1 MKSYFFAYFCSLLL
15 AFLVTPAV
23 IWIARKF
30 GAVDTPDVR
39 KVHSSPIFRIGG
51 VAIFVSVMCLMVPAV
66 FLCNIF
72 GLKFQNIE
80 ADVIALLAAATFM
93 FLVGLVDDIK
103 NLRVCFKLAAQL
115 IAAFCVFYFGIRPD
129 SLELPGLFSIN
140 LGWFA
145 WPLTIF
151 WIVGV
156 TNSVNI
162 IDGLD
167 GLAAGISIIT
177 CGVIA
182 VLAIH
187 FGQPVL
193 TLLMLVLLGSLSG
206 FLFFNFSPAKIFMGD
221 CGSMF
226 LGFVLASSSIMCAS
240 ESQSM
245 LGLALP
251 AVALG
256 IPIFDTLFSILR
268 RFLERRSI
276 FAPDRGHFHHRL
288 LDLGLKQQQAVI
300 VAYIITFV
308 LVGLGMFM
316 MVTRGISTIIVF
328 VCILLLLVLVFR
340 LVGSVNLKEIIR
352 GLQRK
357 YVVTHQ
363 MNKERRCFET
373 TQLHFRQVKTFNQWW
388 EAASCAAEKM
398 DFLSLNLNLTNR
410 DGTSRTLVWQQ
421 KGNGPD
427 HHELLK
433 VDVPLRDRRSGP
445 SLNLRIEVYR
455 DGSLESAGR
464 RVALFTRL
472 IDEFGVVSLKKQSR
486 WSSDVYRLASD
497 EGRKELHNLPEKQNT

>member
-1 MKSYFFAYFCSLLL
+1 MKSYFFAYFCSLLS
-15 AFLVTPAV
+15 AILVTPAV
-23 IWIARKF
+23 IWSARKF
-30 GAVDTPDVR
+30 GAIDNPDIR

-51 VAIFVSVMCLMVPAV
+51 VAIFVSVICLMVPAV
-66 FLCNIF
+66 FLCNFF
-72 GLKFQNIE
+72 GLKFQKIE
-80 ADVIALLAAATFM
+80 PGPIALLAASTFM
-93 FLVGLVDDIK
+93 FFVGLVDDVK

-129 SLELPGLFSIN
+129 SLELAGLFSIK

-145 WPLTIF
+145 WPFTIF
-151 WIVGV
+151 WIVGI

-167 GLAAGISIIT
+167 GLAAGISIIA
-177 CGVIA
+177 CVVIEI
-182 VLAIH
+182 LAIH
-187 FGQPVL
+187 FGQPFL
-193 TLLMLVLLGSLSG
+193 ALLMFALLGSLSG

-240 ESQSM
+240 ESQSI

-256 IPIFDTLFSILR
+256 IPIFDTLFSIVR

-276 FAPDRGHFHHRL
+276 FAPDRGHFHHKL
-288 LDLGLKQQQAVI
+288 LDLGLKQLQAVI

-308 LVGLGMFM
+308 LTGLSMFM
-316 MVTRGISTIIVF
+316 MVTRGINTIVVF
-328 VCILLLLVLVFR
+328 VCILILLVFVFR
-340 LVGSVNLKEIIR
+340 LVGSVNLREIIR
-352 GLQRK
+352 GLRRK

-363 MNKERRCFET
+363 MNEERKCFET
-373 TQLHFRQVKTFNQWW
+373 TQLHFREVKTFDQWW

-410 DGTSRTLVWQQ
+410 DGSSRVLVWRQN
-421 KGNGPD
+421 GNGPD

-433 VDVPLRDRRSGP
+433 VNVPLRDRRAGP
-445 SLNLRIEVYR
+445 SLSLRIEVYR

-472 IDEFGVVSLKKQSR
+472 IDEFGIISLKCMTYMQSE
-486 WSSDVYRLASD
+486 SLES
-497 EGRKELHNLPEKQNT
+497 